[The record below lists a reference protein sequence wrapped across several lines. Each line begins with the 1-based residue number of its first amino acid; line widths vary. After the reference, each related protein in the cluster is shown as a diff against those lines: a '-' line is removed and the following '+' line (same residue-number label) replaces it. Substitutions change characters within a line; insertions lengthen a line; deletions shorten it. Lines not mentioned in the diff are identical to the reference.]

1 VYVEAQVMVRVN
13 IMFDQQTLRLADR
26 EARRRKTSRSDFIR
40 SAIRSA
46 AKENEQALGEVAVF
60 ERRRRAIE
68 GMNRLAQKFGDWPA
82 EKILRAARD
91 RWQVDKKD

>member
-1 VYVEAQVMVRVN
+1 MVRVG
-13 IMFDQQTLRLADR
+13 ITFDRETLHLADR

-46 AKENEQALGEVAVF
+46 AKENEQALGEAAVL

-68 GMNRLAQKFGDWPA
+68 GMKRLAQKFGDWPA
-82 EKILRAARD
+82 EKFLRAARD

>member
-1 VYVEAQVMVRVN
+1 MVRVN